1 MQFNW
6 VGKIVPVKDSEK
18 LKGYEEKVYDSK
30 WMSQRLRFN
39 FVAGTNRHLVEI
51 NAGKWAVDNKNSV
64 VYTYSKAE
72 EGEKSKP
79 IQIEWGKRND
89 PDEIAKVAGS
99 RLFTVDTDT
108 YQHRQELE
116 EKKKKALEA
125 NDEDSVLEISKE
137 IEDSKKKCRHFIAAS
152 DFVEFARKVVYSE
165 KTNDW
170 TFRVRGNVNYNY
182 SENTGKYYA
191 TYEVQKIYRV
201 DESVEP
207 TSELNVNFFFAEG
220 AVDSETYD
228 ETGKAI
234 VNGWTTFYDS
244 NTKKTWF
251 CPLALALR
259 GDTDEK
265 GKKKLA
271 VWEKVFS
278 KFEDDEIRKINLTC
292 SKIDGAEKCDIKLED
307 LDEDTQMNIEAGLI
321 SLQDAIRDAGGQMFG
336 DRVQEIRIEKL
347 GRGSSKGSETTAYTL
362 DDVNAKPHKEEEDDE
377 VVDLFDDSDD
387 DDI

>member
-1 MQFNW
+1 MVSFNW
-6 VGKIVPVKDSEK
+6 VGKIVPIKDTENF
-18 LKGYEEKVYDSK
+18 KGYEEKTYDSG
-30 WMSQRLRFN
+30 WMSQKLRFN

-51 NAGKWAVDNKNSV
+51 NAGRWKKDEKNSV

-79 IQIEWGKRND
+79 IQIEWSKRND
-89 PDEIAKVAGS
+89 EAEIAKVAGS

-108 YQHRQELE
+108 YQNRKAME
-116 EKKKKALEA
+116 ENGETEALEA
-125 NDEDSVLEISKE
+125 
-137 IEDSKKKCRHFIAAS
+137 SKKKCRHFIAAS
-152 DFVEFARKVVYSE
+152 DFLDFARKVVY
-165 KTNDW
+165 NDKIANW
-170 TFRVRGNVNYNY
+170 TFRIRGNVNYSY
-182 SENTGKYYA
+182 SEKTGKYYA
-191 TYEVQKIYRV
+191 SYEVNKIYRV

-207 TSELNVNFFFAEG
+207 TSEMNVNFFFAEG
-220 AVDSETYD
+220 AVDSDSYD
-228 ETGKAI
+228 ETSKAI

-251 CPLALALR
+251 CPLGLVLR

-271 VWEKVFS
+271 VWEKVFG

-292 SKIDGAEKCDIKLED
+292 SKIDGAEKMDIRMED

-321 SLQDAIRDAGGQMFG
+321 SLQDAIRDAGGKMFG

-347 GRGSSKGSETTAYTL
+347 GRGSSKGSETTAYTVE
-362 DDVNAKPHKEEEDDE
+362 DCNAKPHKEEEKE
-377 VVDLFDDSDD
+377 EEINLFDDDD
-387 DDI
+387 DDDLI

>member
-6 VGKIVPVKDSEK
+6 VGKIVPVKDTDSF
-18 LKGYEEKVYDSK
+18 KGYEEKVYDSG
-30 WMSQRLRFN
+30 WMSQKLKFN
-39 FVAGTNRHLVEI
+39 LVAGTNRHLLEI
-51 NAGKWAVDNKNSV
+51 NAGRWKDDKKNNV

-72 EGEKSKP
+72 EGQKSEP
-79 IQIEWGKRND
+79 IKIDWSKRND
-89 PDEIAKVAGS
+89 ESEIAKVAGS

-108 YQHRQELE
+108 YQNRKTME
-116 EKKKKALEA
+116 ENGETEALEA
-125 NDEDSVLEISKE
+125 
-137 IEDSKKKCRHFIAAS
+137 SKKKCRHFMAAS
-152 DFVEFARKVVYSE
+152 DFVDFARKVVYSD
-165 KTNDW
+165 KTKDW
-170 TFRVRGNVNYNY
+170 TFRVRGNVNYSY
-182 SENTGKYYA
+182 SEKTGKYYA
-191 TYEVQKIYRV
+191 SYEVQKIYRV

-207 TSELNVNFFFAEG
+207 TSEMNVNFFFAEG
-220 AVDSETYD
+220 AVDSDSYD

-292 SKIDGAEKCDIKLED
+292 SKIDGAEKMDIRLED

-362 DDVNAKPHKEEEDDE
+362 DDVNAKPHKEEEKVDDE
-377 VVDLFDDSDD
+377 IVDLFDDSDD
-387 DDI
+387 DI

>member
-51 NAGKWAVDNKNSV
+51 NAGKWADDKKNSV

-108 YQHRQELE
+108 YQNRKSME
-116 EKKKKALEA
+116 ENGDAEALEA
-125 NDEDSVLEISKE
+125 
-137 IEDSKKKCRHFIAAS
+137 SKKKCRHFIAAS
-152 DFVEFARKVVYSE
+152 DFVDFARKVVYSD
-165 KTNDW
+165 KIADW
-170 TFRVRGNVNYNY
+170 TFRIRGNVNYNY

-207 TSELNVNFFFAEG
+207 TSEMNVNFFFAEG
-220 AVDSETYD
+220 AVDSESYD

-234 VNGWTTFYDS
+234 VNGWTTFYDN

-251 CPLALALR
+251 CPLRLALR
-259 GDTDEK
+259 GTNDEQ

-292 SKIDGAEKCDIKLED
+292 SKIDGAEKMDIRLED

-362 DDVNAKPHKEEEDDE
+362 DDVNAKPHKEEEKEEPIDI
-377 VVDLFDDSDD
+377 FDD
-387 DDI
+387 DDDLI